1 VLPAARRRGWGAPSG
16 RIGVGVCPGRL
27 LGMAAPTRSRSG
39 ISETATPIGAPEE
52 SQQKDQCTRRNVA
65 RGSVWSRLYDQEA
78 YSTARSAAIEE
89 RLAKTCPPPGQLS
102 QSTVTSGDYRVQATY
117 MRSSARNPWV
127 ASPAHWG
134 HPINVARLTGP
145 KKTWDSAAMRPINKR
160 NYCTPSFWVKG
171 IEEQV
176 ATLGTT
182 YIDYCFTDHASRVR
196 HETLQKERKHW
207 PSPSSTVQRR
217 GGKDDGSGDGPSD
230 HGSSP
235 WFDTVSTEYS
245 RSYSAG
251 GFGDPGY
258 FRRHHQRCFFPGNP
272 RAAASEAPLGANGE
286 RCLSTHGREAE
297 GLATAPRHL
306 AHGQEFPL
314 NARVERPALPRSS
327 SAPGGV
333 IRAAHRSRA
342 LPP

>member
-1 VLPAARRRGWGAPSG
+1 
-16 RIGVGVCPGRL
+16 
-27 LGMAAPTRSRSG
+27 MAAPTRSRSG

-235 WFDTVSTEYS
+235 WFDTVALSIRGATQ
-245 RSYSAG
+245 
-251 GFGDPGY
+251 P
-258 FRRHHQRCFFPGNP
+258 
-272 RAAASEAPLGANGE
+272 AASATQGISGATIKDAFFLGIPELRQARRLLEPTASVAFPPMGE
-286 RCLSTHGREAE
+286 KPK
-297 GLATAPRHL
+297 GLQRHRATLRT
-306 AHGQEFPL
+306 
-314 NARVERPALPRSS
+314 ARSFR
-327 SAPGGV
+327 
-333 IRAAHRSRA
+333 
-342 LPP
+342 